1 MLLTPALQP
10 EASIVTELLLMTE
23 ASEMPSNADES
34 AEPPAATDAIL
45 VERLSTITSF
55 SDSAVRPA
63 APVCREGS
71 VTASSSRVSMAI
83 ARFTHSGSAASCS
96 AVGGGG
102 GSSADEGGPSVHEGF
117 VYKKVVARA
126 GTLLAT
132 AMPSTTYRHLRLK
145 PLGTMLMCTNAGTD
159 AEERGRLHLDASSSV
174 QIVDETSGG
183 SGGGG
188 SRRPAFRLI
197 VANYKGKTHKEPIE
211 FQCDTSREL
220 QAWVRAIEEV
230 IAALR
235 SADMISRS
243 PRSSQTLV
251 AGMI

>member
-1 MLLTPALQP
+1 MSKYWEVLSVKVQVSTSAANAQR
-10 EASIVTELLLMTE
+10 
-23 ASEMPSNADES
+23 PSNLTGFHGTSTQVLLRRPD
-34 AEPPAATDAIL
+34 PAP
-45 VERLSTITSF
+45 
-55 SDSAVRPA
+55 RPA
-63 APVCREGS
+63 
-71 VTASSSRVSMAI
+71 TLL
-83 ARFTHSGSAASCS
+83 AAW
-96 AVGGGG
+96 
-102 GSSADEGGPSVHEGF
+102 
-117 VYKKVVARA
+117 RA

-145 PLGTMLMCTNAGTD
+145 PSGTMLMCTNAGTD

-174 QIVDETSGG
+174 QIVDEASGG

-188 SRRPAFRLI
+188 SRRPAFRLV
-197 VANYKGKTHKEPIE
+197 VADYKGKTHKEPIE

-235 SADMISRS
+235 SADMINRS